1 MKFRVEVI
9 CVNDEGT
16 EQRHGM
22 MEVER
27 RELAMETLGLSLA
40 EGKAILRGVQDFVAS
55 QQIRADLKR
64 QRNCPNCGQRY
75 HSKEAGTSTVE
86 TVFGPVAVPSPRW
99 ERCSCQTEGPKTFR
113 PTAAWLKGRTSPE
126 RLYLEVKWGSLIP
139 CEKVVDLLK
148 EVLPVSGSTN
158 QETVREHLQ
167 SVAEQM
173 EAEFGEEKQPD
184 PVKPDEDPELPLP
197 DGPMTVGL
205 DGGYVRAAHKE
216 GFFEVIAG
224 RSVVAF
230 RRREGDAVPPPK
242 SFGFVQTYDS
252 KPRRRLWEL
261 MKSQGM
267 QENQQVVF
275 LSDGSE
281 DIRQVREYLHPNSE
295 HVIDWFHITMR
306 LTVLQQQT
314 KALEQQRPETAA
326 ATSKR
331 LESIKHLLWHGNVE
345 EACERMTNLLID
357 LDLIRDHFTAADK
370 LATGLAEFETYIRN
384 NQESI
389 PNYGERYRQGE
400 TISTAFVEST
410 VNQVVSRRFVKKQ
423 QMHWTL
429 RGAHLLLQTRTKVLN
444 NELEKIFQRWYP
456 SFRLEAKAARPPG
469 SRCSRAQGD
478 TSRYGKLCTLRRAEA
493 YFWYSERP
501 ESAFRHPFI

>member
-9 CVNDEGT
+9 CVNDDGA
-16 EQRHGM
+16 EQRQDV
-22 MEVER
+22 MELER
-27 RELAMETLGLSLA
+27 EQLVMETLGLSLA
-40 EGKAILRGVQDFVAS
+40 EGKAILRGVQDFVTS
-55 QQIRADLKR
+55 QQVAEDLKR
-64 QRNCPNCGQRY
+64 RRGCPSCSARY
-75 HSKEAGTSTVE
+75 HSQAAGTSTVE
-86 TVFGPVAVPSPRW
+86 TVFGPVAVPNPRW
-99 ERCSCQTEGPKTFR
+99 ERCPCQTEGPKTFW

-126 RLYLEVKWGSLIP
+126 RLYLETKWGSLIP
-139 CEKVVDLLK
+139 FEKVADLMK

-158 QETVREHLQ
+158 HETLREHLHT
-167 SVAEQM
+167 VAERM
-173 EAEFGEEKQPD
+173 EAELGEERQPD
-184 PVKPDEDPELPLP
+184 PVKPEVDPELPLP

-230 RRREGDAVPPPK
+230 RRAEEEAVPPPK
-242 SFGFVQTYDS
+242 CFGFVQTYDQ

-275 LSDGSE
+275 LSDGGE

-306 LTVLQQQT
+306 LTVLQQQS
-314 KALEQQRPETAA
+314 KALEEAWPESEL

-345 EACERMTNLLID
+345 EALERMTNLLMD
-357 LDLIRDHFTAADK
+357 LELIENHSAAADK
-370 LATGLAEFETYIRN
+370 LAAGVAEFENYIRN

-400 TISTAFVEST
+400 TISTASVEST
-410 VNQVVSRRFVKKQ
+410 INQVVSRRFVKRQ

-444 NELEKIFQRWYP
+444 NELEDAFRRWYP
-456 SFRLEAKAARPPG
+456 LFRVQAKAA
-469 SRCSRAQGD
+469 
-478 TSRYGKLCTLRRAEA
+478 
-493 YFWYSERP
+493 
-501 ESAFRHPFI
+501 